1 MTLKLL
7 MIIKLINT
15 FRKKIMRNI
24 ICFIL
29 IALCFNTQAQKKELR
44 KIDKLVLESFWEEAK
59 DELET
64 AKSLILSS
72 EEKYKAQ
79 FYFYDAKVSNE
90 LKDFKNAI
98 NSLNNLNKLNPNS
111 NLPTKLELEYS
122 NLGIVISNSLVNSAV
137 KDNQDANFLDAADK
151 LIMAYEMDKDQYKD
165 YLYFAAGSSV
175 NGKDY
180 DKALGYYVSLKDM
193 GYTGV
198 VDEYFVTNNET
209 GMEEKVSQTEFDLL
223 KSSKDYSNPRIG
235 QTESRFPEI
244 VKNIALIYVQQGKN
258 DVAEQAIK
266 EARKIQPDDVS
277 LLLNEADLY
286 IRISNSSEDEE
297 ERLLYRNKFKELME
311 KAIELDPDNGILYYN
326 LGVIYAEQGE
336 FELAKEKYSQA
347 IKLIPDYVDAYL
359 NLVSVILEDEVS
371 IVEQMNSL
379 GNSKKDNIR
388 YDELKVERENLYK
401 ECVPL
406 LEELLKVS
414 PENIDALNTLKNIYG
429 VLGNNEGFMELKA
442 KIEELQGN

>member
-1 MTLKLL
+1 
-7 MIIKLINT
+7 
-15 FRKKIMRNI
+15 MRNI
-24 ICFIL
+24 VCIAL
-29 IALCFNTQAQKKELR
+29 IALCFNVHAQKKELR

-59 DELET
+59 DELENS
-64 AKSLILSS
+64 KSLILSS
-72 EEKYKAQ
+72 EDKYKAQ

-122 NLGIVISNSLVNSAV
+122 NLGIVISNSVVNSAV
-137 KDNQDANFLDAADK
+137 TDNQNSNFLDAAEK
-151 LIMAYEMDKDQYKD
+151 LIMAYEMDMDKNID
-165 YLYFAAGSSV
+165 YLYFAAGSAV

-180 DKALGYYVSLKDM
+180 DLSLEYYLKLKNM
-193 GYTGV
+193 GYTGI

-209 GMEEKVSQTEFDLL
+209 GVEEKVSQTEYDLL

-258 DVAEQAIK
+258 NLAEAAIK
-266 EARKIQPDDVS
+266 EAREIQPDDVS

-286 IRISNSSEDEE
+286 IRISNNSDNDED
-297 ERLLYRNKFKELME
+297 RLLYRNKFKTLME

-336 FELAKEKYSQA
+336 LALAKEKYSQA
-347 IKLIPDYVDAYL
+347 IKLVPDYVDAYL

-371 IVEQMNSL
+371 IVEEMNSL
-379 GNSKKDNIR
+379 GTSKKDNLR
-388 YDELKVERENLYK
+388 YDELKVKREDLYR

-406 LEELLKVS
+406 LEELLNVS
-414 PENIDALNTLKNIYG
+414 PTNIDALNTLKNIYG
-429 VLGNNEGFMELKA
+429 VLGNNEAFMRIKA
-442 KIEELQGN
+442 KIEELQ

>member
-1 MTLKLL
+1 
-7 MIIKLINT
+7 
-15 FRKKIMRNI
+15 MRNI
-24 ICFIL
+24 VCIAL
-29 IALCFNTQAQKKELR
+29 IALCFNVHAQKKELR

-64 AKSLILSS
+64 SKSLILSS
-72 EEKYKAQ
+72 EDKYKAQ

-122 NLGIVISNSLVNSAV
+122 NLGIVISNSVVNSAV
-137 KDNQDANFLDAADK
+137 TDNQNSNFLDAAEK
-151 LIMAYEMDKDQYKD
+151 LIMAYEMDMDKNID
-165 YLYFAAGSSV
+165 YLYFAAGSAV

-180 DKALGYYVSLKDM
+180 DLSLEYYVKLKNM
-193 GYTGV
+193 GYTGI

-209 GMEEKVSQTEFDLL
+209 GVEEKVSQTEYDLL

-258 DVAEQAIK
+258 DLAEAAIK
-266 EARKIQPDDVS
+266 EAREIQPDDVS

-286 IRISNSSEDEE
+286 IRISNNSDNDED
-297 ERLLYRNKFKELME
+297 RLLYRNKFKTLME

-336 FELAKEKYSQA
+336 LALAKEKYSQA

-371 IVEQMNSL
+371 IVDEMNSL
-379 GNSKKDNIR
+379 GTSKKDNLR
-388 YDELKVERENLYK
+388 YDELKVKREDLYR

-406 LEELLKVS
+406 LEELLNVS
-414 PENIDALNTLKNIYG
+414 PTNIDALNTLKNIYG
-429 VLGNNEGFMELKA
+429 VLGNNEAFMKMKA
-442 KIEELQGN
+442 KIEELQ

>member
-1 MTLKLL
+1 
-7 MIIKLINT
+7 
-15 FRKKIMRNI
+15 MRNI
-24 ICFIL
+24 VCIAL
-29 IALCFNTQAQKKELR
+29 IALCFNVQAQKKELR

-64 AKSLILSS
+64 SKSLILSS
-72 EEKYKAQ
+72 EDKYKAQ

-122 NLGIVISNSLVNSAV
+122 NLGIVISNSVVNSAV
-137 KDNQDANFLDAADK
+137 TDNQNSNFLDAAEK
-151 LIMAYEMDKDQYKD
+151 LIMAYEMDMDKNID
-165 YLYFAAGSSV
+165 YLYFAAGSAV

-180 DKALGYYVSLKDM
+180 DLSLEYYVKLKNM
-193 GYTGV
+193 GYTGI

-209 GMEEKVSQTEFDLL
+209 GVEEKVSQTEYDLL

-258 DVAEQAIK
+258 DLAEAAIK
-266 EARKIQPDDVS
+266 EAREIQPDDVS

-286 IRISNSSEDEE
+286 IRISNNSDNDED
-297 ERLLYRNKFKELME
+297 RLLYRNKFKTLME

-336 FELAKEKYSQA
+336 LDLAKEKYSQA

-371 IVEQMNSL
+371 IVDEMNSL
-379 GNSKKDNIR
+379 GTSKKDNLR
-388 YDELKVERENLYK
+388 YDELKVKREDLYR

-406 LEELLKVS
+406 LEELLNVS
-414 PENIDALNTLKNIYG
+414 PTNIDALNTLKNIYG
-429 VLGNNEGFMELKA
+429 VLGNNEAFMKIKA
-442 KIEELQGN
+442 KIEELQ

>member
-1 MTLKLL
+1 
-7 MIIKLINT
+7 
-15 FRKKIMRNI
+15 MRNI
-24 ICFIL
+24 VCIAL
-29 IALCFNTQAQKKELR
+29 IALCFNVKAQKKELR

-64 AKSLILSS
+64 SKSLILSS
-72 EEKYKAQ
+72 EDKYKAQ

-122 NLGIVISNSLVNSAV
+122 NLGIVISNSVVNSAV
-137 KDNQDANFLDAADK
+137 TDNQNSNFLDAAEK
-151 LIMAYEMDKDQYKD
+151 LIMAYEMDMDKNID
-165 YLYFAAGSSV
+165 YLYFAAGSAV

-180 DKALGYYVSLKDM
+180 DLSLEYYVKLKNM
-193 GYTGV
+193 GYTGI

-209 GMEEKVSQTEFDLL
+209 GVEEKVSQTEYDLL

-258 DVAEQAIK
+258 DLAEAAIK
-266 EARKIQPDDVS
+266 EAREIQPDDVS

-286 IRISNSSEDEE
+286 IRISNNSDNDED
-297 ERLLYRNKFKELME
+297 RLLYRNKFKTLME

-336 FELAKEKYSQA
+336 LALAKEKYSQA
-347 IKLIPDYVDAYL
+347 IKLVPDYVDAYL

-371 IVEQMNSL
+371 IVDEMNSL
-379 GNSKKDNIR
+379 GTSKKDNLR
-388 YDELKVERENLYK
+388 YDELKVKREDLYR

-406 LEELLKVS
+406 LEELLNVA
-414 PENIDALNTLKNIYG
+414 PTNIDALNTLKNIYG
-429 VLGNNEGFMELKA
+429 VLGNNEAFMKIKA
-442 KIEELQGN
+442 KIEELQ

>member
-1 MTLKLL
+1 
-7 MIIKLINT
+7 
-15 FRKKIMRNI
+15 MRNI
-24 ICFIL
+24 VCIAL
-29 IALCFNTQAQKKELR
+29 IALCFNVQAQKKELR

-64 AKSLILSS
+64 SKSLILSS
-72 EEKYKAQ
+72 EDKYKAQ

-122 NLGIVISNSLVNSAV
+122 NLGIVISNSVVNSAV
-137 KDNQDANFLDAADK
+137 TDNQNSNFLDAAEK
-151 LIMAYEMDKDQYKD
+151 LIMAYEMDMDKNID
-165 YLYFAAGSSV
+165 YLYFAAGSAV

-180 DKALGYYVSLKDM
+180 DLSLEYYVKLKNM
-193 GYTGV
+193 GYTGI

-209 GMEEKVSQTEFDLL
+209 GVEEKVSQTEYDLL

-258 DVAEQAIK
+258 DLAEAAIK
-266 EARKIQPDDVS
+266 EAREIQPDDVS

-286 IRISNSSEDEE
+286 IRISNNSDNDED
-297 ERLLYRNKFKELME
+297 RLLYRNKFKTLME

-336 FELAKEKYSQA
+336 LALAKEKYSQA
-347 IKLIPDYVDAYL
+347 IKLVPDYVDAYL

-371 IVEQMNSL
+371 IVDEMNSL
-379 GNSKKDNIR
+379 GTSKKDNLR
-388 YDELKVERENLYK
+388 YDELKVKREDLYR

-406 LEELLKVS
+406 LEELLNVS
-414 PENIDALNTLKNIYG
+414 PTNIDALNTLKNIYG
-429 VLGNNEGFMELKA
+429 VLGNNEAFMKLKA
-442 KIEELQGN
+442 KIEELQ

>member
-1 MTLKLL
+1 
-7 MIIKLINT
+7 
-15 FRKKIMRNI
+15 MRNI
-24 ICFIL
+24 VCIVL
-29 IALCFNTQAQKKELR
+29 IALCFNVHAQKKELR

-64 AKSLILSS
+64 SKSLILSS
-72 EEKYKAQ
+72 EDKYKAQ

-122 NLGIVISNSLVNSAV
+122 NLGIVISNSVVNSAV
-137 KDNQDANFLDAADK
+137 TDNQNSNFLDAAEK
-151 LIMAYEMDKDQYKD
+151 LIMAYEMDMDKNID
-165 YLYFAAGSSV
+165 YLYFAAGSAV

-180 DKALGYYVSLKDM
+180 DLSLEYYVKLKNM
-193 GYTGV
+193 GYTGI

-209 GMEEKVSQTEFDLL
+209 GVEEKVSQTEYDLL

-258 DVAEQAIK
+258 DLAEAAIK
-266 EARKIQPDDVS
+266 EAREIQPDDVS

-286 IRISNSSEDEE
+286 IRISNNSDNDED
-297 ERLLYRNKFKELME
+297 RLLYRNKFKTLME

-336 FELAKEKYSQA
+336 LVLAKEKYSQA

-371 IVEQMNSL
+371 IVDEMNSL
-379 GNSKKDNIR
+379 GTSKKDNLR
-388 YDELKVERENLYK
+388 YDELKVKREDLYR

-406 LEELLKVS
+406 LEELLNVS
-414 PENIDALNTLKNIYG
+414 PTNIDALNTLKNIYG
-429 VLGNNEGFMELKA
+429 VLGNNEAFMKIKA
-442 KIEELQGN
+442 KIEELQ

>member
-1 MTLKLL
+1 
-7 MIIKLINT
+7 
-15 FRKKIMRNI
+15 MRNI
-24 ICFIL
+24 VCIAL
-29 IALCFNTQAQKKELR
+29 IALCFNVKAQKKELR

-64 AKSLILSS
+64 SKSLILSS
-72 EEKYKAQ
+72 EDKYKAQ

-122 NLGIVISNSLVNSAV
+122 NLGIVISNSVVNSAV
-137 KDNQDANFLDAADK
+137 TDNQNSNFLDAAEK
-151 LIMAYEMDKDQYKD
+151 LIMAYEMDMDKNID
-165 YLYFAAGSSV
+165 YLYFAAGSAV

-180 DKALGYYVSLKDM
+180 DLSLEYYVKLKNM
-193 GYTGV
+193 GYTGI

-209 GMEEKVSQTEFDLL
+209 GVEEKVSQTEYDLL

-258 DVAEQAIK
+258 DLAEAAIK
-266 EARKIQPDDVS
+266 EAREIQPDDVS

-286 IRISNSSEDEE
+286 IRISNNSDNDED
-297 ERLLYRNKFKELME
+297 RLLYRNKFKTLME

-336 FELAKEKYSQA
+336 LVLAKEKYSQA

-371 IVEQMNSL
+371 IVDEMNSL
-379 GNSKKDNIR
+379 GTSKKDNLR
-388 YDELKVERENLYK
+388 YDELKVKREDLYR

-406 LEELLKVS
+406 LEELLNVS
-414 PENIDALNTLKNIYG
+414 PTNIDALNTLKNIYG
-429 VLGNNEGFMELKA
+429 VLGNNEAFMKIKA
-442 KIEELQGN
+442 KIEELQ

>member
-1 MTLKLL
+1 
-7 MIIKLINT
+7 
-15 FRKKIMRNI
+15 MRNI
-24 ICFIL
+24 VCIAL
-29 IALCFNTQAQKKELR
+29 IALCFNVHAQKKELR

-59 DELET
+59 DELENS
-64 AKSLILSS
+64 KSLILSS
-72 EEKYKAQ
+72 EDKYKAQ

-98 NSLNNLNKLNPNS
+98 NSLNYLNKLNPNS

-122 NLGIVISNSLVNSAV
+122 NLGIVISNSVVNSAV
-137 KDNQDANFLDAADK
+137 TDNQNSNFLDAAEK
-151 LIMAYEMDKDQYKD
+151 LIMAYEMDMDKNID
-165 YLYFAAGSSV
+165 YLYFAAGSAV

-180 DKALGYYVSLKDM
+180 DLSLEYYVKLKNM
-193 GYTGV
+193 GYTGI
-198 VDEYFVTNNET
+198 VDEYFVTNNES
-209 GMEEKVSQTEFDLL
+209 GVEEKVSQTEYDLL

-258 DVAEQAIK
+258 DLAEAAIK
-266 EARKIQPDDVS
+266 EAREIQPDDVS

-286 IRISNSSEDEE
+286 IRISNNSDNDED
-297 ERLLYRNKFKELME
+297 RLLYRNKFKTLME

-336 FELAKEKYSQA
+336 LALAKEKYSQA
-347 IKLIPDYVDAYL
+347 IKLVPDYVDAYL

-371 IVEQMNSL
+371 IVDEMNSL
-379 GNSKKDNIR
+379 GTSKKDNLR
-388 YDELKVERENLYK
+388 YDELKVKREDLYR

-406 LEELLKVS
+406 LEELLNVS
-414 PENIDALNTLKNIYG
+414 PTNIDALNTLKNIYG
-429 VLGNNEGFMELKA
+429 VLGNNEAFMKMKA
-442 KIEELQGN
+442 KIEELQ

>member
-1 MTLKLL
+1 
-7 MIIKLINT
+7 
-15 FRKKIMRNI
+15 MRNI
-24 ICFIL
+24 VCIAL
-29 IALCFNTQAQKKELR
+29 TALCFNVHAQKKELR

-64 AKSLILSS
+64 SKSLILSS
-72 EEKYKAQ
+72 EDKYKAQ

-122 NLGIVISNSLVNSAV
+122 NLGIVISNSVVNSAV
-137 KDNQDANFLDAADK
+137 TDNQNSNFLDAAEK
-151 LIMAYEMDKDQYKD
+151 LIMAYEMDMDKNID
-165 YLYFAAGSSV
+165 YLYFAAGSAV

-180 DKALGYYVSLKDM
+180 DLSLEYYVKLKNM
-193 GYTGV
+193 GYTGI

-209 GMEEKVSQTEFDLL
+209 GVEEKVSQTEYDLL

-258 DVAEQAIK
+258 DLAEAAIK
-266 EARKIQPDDVS
+266 EAREIQPDDVS

-286 IRISNSSEDEE
+286 IRISNNSDNDED
-297 ERLLYRNKFKELME
+297 RLLYRNKFKTLME

-336 FELAKEKYSQA
+336 LALAKEKYSQA
-347 IKLIPDYVDAYL
+347 IKLVPDYVDAYL

-371 IVEQMNSL
+371 IVDEMNSL
-379 GNSKKDNIR
+379 GTSKKDNLR
-388 YDELKVERENLYK
+388 YDELKVKREDLYR

-406 LEELLKVS
+406 LEELLNVS
-414 PENIDALNTLKNIYG
+414 PTNIDALNTLKNIYG
-429 VLGNNEGFMELKA
+429 VLGNNEAFMKIKA
-442 KIEELQGN
+442 KIEELQ

>member
-1 MTLKLL
+1 
-7 MIIKLINT
+7 
-15 FRKKIMRNI
+15 MRNI
-24 ICFIL
+24 VCIAL
-29 IALCFNTQAQKKELR
+29 IALCFNVHAQKKELR

-64 AKSLILSS
+64 SKSLILSS
-72 EEKYKAQ
+72 EDKYKAQ

-122 NLGIVISNSLVNSAV
+122 NLGIVISNSVVNSAV
-137 KDNQDANFLDAADK
+137 TDNQNSNFLDAAEK
-151 LIMAYEMDKDQYKD
+151 LIMAYEMDMDKNID
-165 YLYFAAGSSV
+165 YLYFAAGSAV

-180 DKALGYYVSLKDM
+180 DLSLEYYVKLKNM
-193 GYTGV
+193 GYTGI

-209 GMEEKVSQTEFDLL
+209 GVEEKVSQTEYDLL

-258 DVAEQAIK
+258 DLAEAAIK
-266 EARKIQPDDVS
+266 EAREIQPDDVS

-286 IRISNSSEDEE
+286 IRISNNSDNDED
-297 ERLLYRNKFKELME
+297 RLLYRNKFKTLME

-336 FELAKEKYSQA
+336 LVLAKEKYSQA

-371 IVEQMNSL
+371 IVDEMNSL
-379 GNSKKDNIR
+379 GTSKKDNLR
-388 YDELKVERENLYK
+388 YDELKVKREDLYR

-406 LEELLKVS
+406 LEELLNVS
-414 PENIDALNTLKNIYG
+414 PTNIDALNTLKNIYG
-429 VLGNNEGFMELKA
+429 VLGNNEAFMKMKA
-442 KIEELQGN
+442 KIEELQ

>member
-1 MTLKLL
+1 MP
-7 MIIKLINT
+7 
-15 FRKKIMRNI
+15 
-24 ICFIL
+24 
-29 IALCFNTQAQKKELR
+29 
-44 KIDKLVLESFWEEAK
+44 LVPN
-59 DELET
+59 
-64 AKSLILSS
+64 S
-72 EEKYKAQ
+72 EDKYKAQ

-122 NLGIVISNSLVNSAV
+122 NLGIVISNSVVNSAV
-137 KDNQDANFLDAADK
+137 TDNQNSNFLDAAEK
-151 LIMAYEMDKDQYKD
+151 LIMAYEMDMDKNID
-165 YLYFAAGSSV
+165 YLYFAAGSAV

-180 DKALGYYVSLKDM
+180 DLSLEYYVKLKNM
-193 GYTGV
+193 GYTGI

-209 GMEEKVSQTEFDLL
+209 GVEEKVSQTEYDLL

-258 DVAEQAIK
+258 DLAEAAIK
-266 EARKIQPDDVS
+266 EAREIQPDDVS

-286 IRISNSSEDEE
+286 IRISNNSDNDED
-297 ERLLYRNKFKELME
+297 RLLYRNKFKTLME

-336 FELAKEKYSQA
+336 LALAKEKYSQA

-371 IVEQMNSL
+371 IVDEMNSL
-379 GNSKKDNIR
+379 GTSKKDNLR
-388 YDELKVERENLYK
+388 YDELKVKREDLYR

-406 LEELLKVS
+406 LEELLNVS
-414 PENIDALNTLKNIYG
+414 PTNIDALNTLKNIYG
-429 VLGNNEGFMELKA
+429 VLGNNEAFMKLKD
-442 KIEELQGN
+442 KIEELQ

>member
-1 MTLKLL
+1 
-7 MIIKLINT
+7 
-15 FRKKIMRNI
+15 MRNI
-24 ICFIL
+24 VCIAL
-29 IALCFNTQAQKKELR
+29 IALCFNVHAQKKELR

-59 DELET
+59 DELENS
-64 AKSLILSS
+64 KSLILSS
-72 EEKYKAQ
+72 EDKYKAQ

-122 NLGIVISNSLVNSAV
+122 NLGIVISNSVVNSAV
-137 KDNQDANFLDAADK
+137 TDNQNSNFLDAAEK
-151 LIMAYEMDKDQYKD
+151 LIMAYEMDMDKNID
-165 YLYFAAGSSV
+165 YLYFAAGSAV

-180 DKALGYYVSLKDM
+180 DLSLEYYLKLKNM
-193 GYTGV
+193 GYTGI

-209 GMEEKVSQTEFDLL
+209 GVEEKVSQTEYDLL

-258 DVAEQAIK
+258 DLAEAAIK
-266 EARKIQPDDVS
+266 EAREIQPDDVS

-286 IRISNSSEDEE
+286 IRISNNSDNDED
-297 ERLLYRNKFKELME
+297 RLLYRNKFKTLME
-311 KAIELDPDNGILYYN
+311 MAIELDPDNGILYYN

-336 FELAKEKYSQA
+336 LALAKEKYSQA
-347 IKLIPDYVDAYL
+347 IKLVPDYVDAYL

-371 IVEQMNSL
+371 IVEEMNSL
-379 GNSKKDNIR
+379 GTSKKDNLR
-388 YDELKVERENLYK
+388 YDELKVKREDLYR

-406 LEELLKVS
+406 LEELLNVS
-414 PENIDALNTLKNIYG
+414 PTNIDALNTLKNIYG
-429 VLGNNEGFMELKA
+429 VLGNNEAFMRIKA
-442 KIEELQGN
+442 KIEELQ

>member
-1 MTLKLL
+1 
-7 MIIKLINT
+7 
-15 FRKKIMRNI
+15 MRNI
-24 ICFIL
+24 VCIAL
-29 IALCFNTQAQKKELR
+29 IALCFNVQAQKKELR
-44 KIDKLVLESFWEEAK
+44 KIDKLVLESFWDEAK

-64 AKSLILSS
+64 SKSLILSS
-72 EEKYKAQ
+72 EDKYKAQ

-122 NLGIVISNSLVNSAV
+122 NLGIVISNSVVNSAV
-137 KDNQDANFLDAADK
+137 TDNQNSNFLDAAEK
-151 LIMAYEMDKDQYKD
+151 LIMAYEMDMDKNID
-165 YLYFAAGSSV
+165 YLYFAAGSAV

-180 DKALGYYVSLKDM
+180 DLSLEYYVKLKNM
-193 GYTGV
+193 GYTGI

-209 GMEEKVSQTEFDLL
+209 GVEEKVSQTEYDLL

-258 DVAEQAIK
+258 DLAEAAIK
-266 EARKIQPDDVS
+266 EAREIQPDDVS

-286 IRISNSSEDEE
+286 IRISNNSDNDED
-297 ERLLYRNKFKELME
+297 RLLYRNKFKTLME

-336 FELAKEKYSQA
+336 LALSKEKYFQA

-371 IVEQMNSL
+371 IVDEMNSL
-379 GNSKKDNIR
+379 GTSKKDNLR
-388 YDELKVERENLYK
+388 YDELKVKREDLYR

-406 LEELLKVS
+406 LEELLNVS
-414 PENIDALNTLKNIYG
+414 PTNIDALNTLKNIYG
-429 VLGNNEGFMELKA
+429 VLGNNEAFMKIKA
-442 KIEELQGN
+442 KIEELQ

>member
-1 MTLKLL
+1 
-7 MIIKLINT
+7 
-15 FRKKIMRNI
+15 MRNI

-29 IALCFNTQAQKKELR
+29 IGLCSTIQAQKKELR

-209 GMEEKVSQTEFDLL
+209 GVEEKVSQTEFDLL

-311 KAIELDPDNGILYYN
+311 KAIELDPENGILYYN

>member
-1 MTLKLL
+1 
-7 MIIKLINT
+7 
-15 FRKKIMRNI
+15 MRNI
-24 ICFIL
+24 VCIVL
-29 IALCFNTQAQKKELR
+29 IALCFNVQAQKKELR
-44 KIDKLVLESFWEEAK
+44 KIDKLVLESFWKEAK

-64 AKSLILSS
+64 SKSLILSS
-72 EEKYKAQ
+72 EDKYKAQ

-122 NLGIVISNSLVNSAV
+122 NLGIVISNSVVNSAV
-137 KDNQDANFLDAADK
+137 TDNQNSNFLDAAEK
-151 LIMAYEMDKDQYKD
+151 LIMAYEMDIDKNID
-165 YLYFAAGSSV
+165 YLYFAAGSAV

-180 DKALGYYVSLKDM
+180 DLSLEYYVKLKNM
-193 GYTGV
+193 GYTGI

-209 GMEEKVSQTEFDLL
+209 GVEEKVSQTEYDLL

-258 DVAEQAIK
+258 ALAEAAIK
-266 EARKIQPDDVS
+266 EAREIQPDDVS

-286 IRISNSSEDEE
+286 IRISNNSDNDED
-297 ERLLYRNKFKELME
+297 RLLYRNKFKTLME

-336 FELAKEKYSQA
+336 LVLAKEKYSQA

-371 IVEQMNSL
+371 IVDEMNSL
-379 GNSKKDNIR
+379 GTSKKDNLR
-388 YDELKVERENLYK
+388 YDELKVKREDLYR

-406 LEELLKVS
+406 LEELLNVS
-414 PENIDALNTLKNIYG
+414 PTNIDALNTLKNIYG
-429 VLGNNEGFMELKA
+429 VLGNNEAFMKIKA
-442 KIEELQGN
+442 KIEELQ